1 MTLETGRRDWF
12 SLHSPSAAADTLS
25 LSKIRSVWDFILK
38 GPWKGRKLH
47 EPCKTTETPREW
59 FPILLAHAQEVGIT
73 VLSSVFSEDD
83 LDFLE
88 GLDFPAYKIA
98 SMEITD
104 TNLAARP
111 ANQSSIG

>member
-1 MTLETGRRDWF
+1 MTGSRF
-12 SLHSPSAAADTLS
+12 SPSSAAADTLS

-38 GPWKGRKLH
+38 DGPWKGRKLY

-83 LDFLE
+83 VDFLE
-88 GLDFPAYKIA
+88 SLDFSAYKIA

-104 TNLAARP
+104 TNLISHAARP